1 MNVNPVNFYGYSDID
16 YTIHRVRTEKFVHF
30 GDYTFHAVYVANAGI
45 YDVTLSNEK
54 VLKTNLAFPVYKGFP
69 YLDMFNKG

>member
-1 MNVNPVNFYGYSDID
+1 MNVNPANFYGFSNIE
-16 YTIHRVRTEKFVHF
+16 YTIHHVQTEKFVHF

-45 YDVTLSNEK
+45 CDVTFSNEK